1 MILTLSESGSGV
13 QHFHS
18 ISNQLNLPW
27 KKPSLGSGSVLVLG
41 TQTPWQAP
49 ACHSLLKGNPTLS
62 SELCLGYLDAAEGE
76 GARILEGVKQP

>member
-1 MILTLSESGSGV
+1 M
-13 QHFHS
+13 
-18 ISNQLNLPW
+18 
-27 KKPSLGSGSVLVLG
+27 GSGSVLVLG